1 MQLNI
6 STLFRGKQQITKPQ
20 ARKLMELDK
29 EGRMRDIDKDYSF
42 LSYTEHSG
50 AAEAFEKLTSRKPVY
65 IASGSFISDG
75 VQELND
81 PEMLD
86 LVETHTKLTPQEEKN
101 LDTLFSGDQKAIEEA
116 VDSRLKELDKEERF
130 RIKDKN
136 FSSETYRDGSGAGE
150 AKEKLRK
157 HNPVFIAN
165 LDEYNSFTPM
175 IGMMSG
181 PKIPVQEVRD
191 LKDVLLVPEEKAK
204 IDPGNI
210 NNWNIG
216 LPGDKPKSLLEMA
229 QKPKIGLPDPT
240 AVGMGQTLVKMSM
253 EQKPLGLSDS
263 TVEGNKPESLL
274 EMAQKPKIG
283 LPNPTVVGMGQTLV
297 KMSMEQKPLG
307 LSDSTVEGNKPE
319 SLLEMAQKP
328 KIGLPNP
335 TVVGMGQTLV
345 NMSMGQKP
353 LGLSDSTADTVN
365 SEKKDPFASLPSKK
379 LDEKLPGSS
388 TLMGPIPIS
397 MGDFPKKNRTLAD
410 TAMTGA
416 LLGFNMSHLT
426 YKNKKDTIDVL
437 KGIMNGR
444 KPFEGNYKDTFTI
457 HIKGLDVNDSD
468 IKQVIKEAKDIGI
481 EILPE

>member
-263 TVEGNKPESLL
+263 TVEGNKP
-274 EMAQKPKIG
+274 K
-283 LPNPTVVGMGQTLV
+283 
-297 KMSMEQKPLG
+297 
-307 LSDSTVEGNKPE
+307 

>member
-297 KMSMEQKPLG
+297 
-307 LSDSTVEGNKPE
+307 
-319 SLLEMAQKP
+319 
-328 KIGLPNP
+328 
-335 TVVGMGQTLV
+335 